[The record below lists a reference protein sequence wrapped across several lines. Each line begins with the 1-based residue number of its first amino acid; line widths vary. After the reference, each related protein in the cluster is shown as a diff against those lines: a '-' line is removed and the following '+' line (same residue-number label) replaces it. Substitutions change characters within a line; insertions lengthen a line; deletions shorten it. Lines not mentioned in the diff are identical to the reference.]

1 MSLSLL
7 CTETPFHQ
15 QLALFDVLISILSG
29 VLRILFANLANGLRS
44 VWKEILLVKEV
55 KKGNS
60 KDNKGDG
67 LLAGKLV

>member
-1 MSLSLL
+1 MSLSPS